1 MSYSSNKGYMAE
13 HALERYYQARGY
25 EVRRPRTTSQ
35 TNVDTGDLAGMP
47 LVQSVKN
54 HARIQLA
61 AAVDEMCAMVAR
73 SQWDTGLLYHK
84 RIGKGQPGLW
94 YVTTTV
100 DLAQP
105 LIDAYVRGLYG
116 DIS

>member
-1 MSYSSNKGYMAE
+1 MSYCSSKGYMAE
-13 HALERYYQARGY
+13 HALEQYYRQLGY
-25 EVRRPRTTSQ
+25 EVRRPRTTSHSN
-35 TNVDTGDLAGMP
+35 TDTGDLAGMP

-61 AAVDEMCAMVAR
+61 AAVDEMLAMVER
-73 SQWDTGLLYHK
+73 SPWDTGLLYHK
-84 RIGKGQPGLW
+84 RIGKGQPGAW

-105 LIDAYVRGLYG
+105 LLEAYINGTAHPTV
-116 DIS
+116 